1 MGKIKKQIK
10 SEIKHLPFTLSKL
23 IGGAMAVIG
32 FPGVII
38 IITRK
43 SNPSYLDIMPYFIL
57 GIIGV
62 SVFLLSSRLFEK
74 RMNENTDFV
83 PTTKETYQ
91 HNFLDDIFNL
101 YSNLYINYIYYDHI
115 TRQSSGRGKLRR

>member
-10 SEIKHLPFTLSKL
+10 SEIKRLPFTLSKL
-23 IGGAMAVIG
+23 IGGIMAVIG

-38 IITRK
+38 ISNRK
-43 SNPSYLDIMPYFIL
+43 ANPSYSDIMPYFIL

-62 SVFLLSSRLFEK
+62 AVFLLSSRLFEK

-83 PTTKETYQ
+83 PTTKEKK
-91 HNFLDDIFNL
+91 
-101 YSNLYINYIYYDHI
+101 HI
-115 TRQSSGRGKLRR
+115 SLI

>member
-23 IGGAMAVIG
+23 TGGTMAVIG

-83 PTTKETYQ
+83 PTTKKKK
-91 HNFLDDIFNL
+91 HISIISWMIFLIFIASCIL
-101 YSNLYINYIYYDHI
+101 I
-115 TRQSSGRGKLRR
+115 TFIMTM